1 MFGEYTP
8 LSALLLAGVL
18 VGGVSGLGI
27 ASIAWRGRDQPGA
40 AAFTVFVLGM
50 SLWSLSTAVLWLS
63 DPLWLSYAAQA
74 TTTAAA
80 VVALGSWVVF
90 TARYTGS
97 DDLLRGPWGKLFGSF
112 LVILLV
118 IALTNPIHQLY
129 FANLRPA
136 SYAGLSLIGFDPTPL
151 FLLCLLGI
159 YAPLLWSY
167 WVLGQFYR
175 SALAGERRQAGLI
188 LFADLLFV
196 GTTVLYYIGGFS
208 PHPALDPSPV
218 IFFVTVVIIAY
229 ALFYY
234 DFLDVAPL
242 ATDQLLE
249 EMQDP
254 VIVVDEDGTIVEH
267 TGPAATVLLG
277 DEPDESLSRHLPALA
292 DGGDDPSQTEIV
304 RDGTRRTYD
313 VNVSPVYDQHD
324 RERGRLIVLR
334 DITAQK
340 EQQAALERQNERLDE
355 FASVVSH
362 DLRNP
367 LQIASG
373 YAEVATETGD
383 VNHVESVV
391 SALDE
396 METLIDDLLEL
407 ARSGQR
413 IENTQKVHLAD
424 IATEAWDSV
433 ETGAAQ
439 LHIDSDGSVSADPAR
454 FEQLLGNLYRNAVE
468 HGVAESGGDGSS
480 VSEDELRI
488 TVGTFDDWH
497 GVYIADNGR
506 GIPADSHEKVLE
518 SGFTTA
524 SNGTGFGLDI
534 VQTIVEGHGW
544 SITVTDSDEGGA
556 RFDIRT
562 DS

>member
-1 MFGEYTP
+1 MLGGYTP
-8 LSALLLAGVL
+8 LSALLLAAVL

-27 ASIAWRGRDQPGA
+27 AGVAWRRRDQPGA
-40 AAFTVFVLGM
+40 AAFAVFVLGM
-50 SLWSLSTAVLWLS
+50 SLWCLSTAVLWLS
-63 DPLWLSYAAQA
+63 DPLWLSYVAQA

-97 DDLLRGPWGKLFGSF
+97 DDVLRGPWGKLFGSF
-112 LVILLV
+112 LAVLLV
-118 IALTNPIHQLY
+118 VALTNPLHQLY

-151 FLLCLLGI
+151 FLVFSVGI
-159 YAPLLWSY
+159 YGPLLWSY

-196 GTTVLYYIGGFS
+196 GTTLLYYIGGFS
-208 PHPALDPSPV
+208 LHPALDPSPV

-242 ATDQLLE
+242 ATDLLLE

-254 VIVVDEDGTIVEH
+254 VLIVDEDGTIVEH
-267 TGPAATVLLG
+267 NGSAATLLLG
-277 DEPDESLSRHLPALA
+277 DEPDESLSTHLPALA
-292 DGGDDPSQTEIV
+292 GDGDVPSETEVV

-324 RERGRLIVLR
+324 RERGRLVVLR

-340 EQQAALERQNERLDE
+340 EQQVALERQNERLDE

-367 LQIASG
+367 LQVASG
-373 YAEVATETGD
+373 HAEVAVETGE
-383 VNHVESVV
+383 VGHVERVV

-396 METLIDDLLEL
+396 MERLIEDLLEL
-407 ARSGQR
+407 ARSGRR
-413 IENTQKVHLAD
+413 IEDTQNVRLAD
-424 IATEAWDSV
+424 AATEAWASV
-433 ETGAAQ
+433 ETGGAQ
-439 LHIDSDGSVSADPAR
+439 LRVDSDGSVSADPER

-468 HGVAESGGDGSS
+468 HGVAESDGSG
-480 VSEDELRI
+480 VDEDDLVV
-488 TVGTFDDWH
+488 TVGTLDDGR
-497 GVYIADNGR
+497 GVYVADNGR
-506 GIPADSHEKVLE
+506 GIPAEDRGRVFE

-534 VQTIVEGHGW
+534 VGTIVEGHGW
-544 SITVTDSDEGGA
+544 SVTVTDSDEGGA